1 LCLAVLAA
9 PGGHGDLAGR
19 RAMQV
24 TVVTTEAVVQSQDGG
39 RTFTVVF
46 EF

>member
-1 LCLAVLAA
+1 
-9 PGGHGDLAGR
+9 
-19 RAMQV
+19 MQV